1 MFKRTLKL
9 LLYLFMSS
17 FIIFLLVEKTS
28 GNPAILYLQRHGY
41 THISQENIEAAQHQ
55 LGLGHHVILRYL
67 DWVAHAFTGD
77 LGYSFSTREPVTSMI
92 IQSLTPTLTLMIVAT
107 AILLPLGFAIGYVVG
122 VNPGHKWR
130 IMLRSIAQI
139 LTSMP
144 EYWLAILF
152 VYYFGI
158 RLQWLPFVGSST
170 WLHFVLP
177 VTVLVI
183 VEGCHIILMTAHL
196 IEGTLKSDAYQ
207 LTLLRGFKL
216 KHRIYVQIKDIIAPL
231 ITIMI
236 NSMIHLF
243 GKVVILEVIFSMSG
257 IGKLL
262 ITAINQRDYPVIQGV
277 IMIVIV
283 AIMVTNYLGDI
294 LMIKNEPRIQHK
306 QLTQPNLERMGNHE

>member
-1 MFKRTLKL
+1 M
-9 LLYLFMSS
+9 
-17 FIIFLLVEKTS
+17 
-28 GNPAILYLQRHGY
+28 
-41 THISQENIEAAQHQ
+41 
-55 LGLGHHVILRYL
+55 ILRYL

-92 IQSLTPTLTLMIVAT
+92 IQSLTPTLTLMVIAT

-257 IGKLL
+257 ICKIL
-262 ITAINQRDYPVIQGV
+262 ITAINQRDYPVIQGI

-283 AIMVTNYLGDI
+283 AIMITNYLGDI

>member
-1 MFKRTLKL
+1 
-9 LLYLFMSS
+9 MSS

-92 IQSLTPTLTLMIVAT
+92 IQSLTPTLTLMVIAT

-144 EYWLAILF
+144 VYWLAILF

-207 LTLLRGFKL
+207 LTLLRGF
-216 KHRIYVQIKDIIAPL
+216 
-231 ITIMI
+231 
-236 NSMIHLF
+236 
-243 GKVVILEVIFSMSG
+243 VILEVIFSMSG
-257 IGKLL
+257 ICKIL
-262 ITAINQRDYPVIQGV
+262 ITAINQRDYPVIQGI

-283 AIMVTNYLGDI
+283 AIMITNYLGDI

>member
-1 MFKRTLKL
+1 M
-9 LLYLFMSS
+9 
-17 FIIFLLVEKTS
+17 
-28 GNPAILYLQRHGY
+28 
-41 THISQENIEAAQHQ
+41 
-55 LGLGHHVILRYL
+55 
-67 DWVAHAFTGD
+67 
-77 LGYSFSTREPVTSMI
+77 
-92 IQSLTPTLTLMIVAT
+92 
-107 AILLPLGFAIGYVVG
+107 
-122 VNPGHKWR
+122 
-130 IMLRSIAQI
+130 AQI

-158 RLQWLPFVGSST
+158 RLQWFPFVGSSS

-196 IEGTLKSDAYQ
+196 IEGTLKSEAYQ

-216 KHRIYVQIKDIIAPL
+216 KHRIYVQIKEIFAPL

-236 NSMIHLF
+236 NSTIHLF

-262 ITAINQRDYPVIQGV
+262 ITAINQRDYPLIQGI
-277 IMIVIV
+277 IMLVIV
-283 AIMVTNYLGDI
+283 TIMLTNYLGDI
-294 LMIKNEPRIQHK
+294 LIIKNEPRIHRK
-306 QLTQPNLERMGNHE
+306 QLTQLNEVRGEKHE